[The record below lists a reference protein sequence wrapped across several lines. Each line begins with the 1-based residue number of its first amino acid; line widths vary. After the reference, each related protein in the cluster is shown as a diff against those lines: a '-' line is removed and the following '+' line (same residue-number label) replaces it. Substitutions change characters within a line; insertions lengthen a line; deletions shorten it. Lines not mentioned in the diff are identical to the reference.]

1 MLVTLE
7 TSHPLMSSLNEV
19 LPWNAFDMSVTS
31 DVHLL
36 SRRFNFGPQG
46 ADCREENN
54 IRVSCYWSTRVYPPV
69 MLRCPVLLC
78 PPAHHIDPFA
88 SSLLAC
94 SSNYLPVR
102 DVAVCAYRKG
112 LINKPE
118 IKCRSEATIVEA
130 EFLGARARAVAGEV
144 TPLPVSRA
152 GAAVPLFD
160 SVESSFVVRN
170 NRVDKFAF
178 DNRAK
183 LRP

>member
-1 MLVTLE
+1 MSVTLE
-7 TSHPLMSSLNEV
+7 TSHPLMSSLNAY
-19 LPWNAFDMSVTS
+19 LDSNALDMSVTS
-31 DVHLL
+31 FVHLL
-36 SRRFNFGPQG
+36 SRRFNLGSQG
-46 ADCREENN
+46 AD
-54 IRVSCYWSTRVYPPV
+54 IRVSCYWGSRVHPHV

-78 PPAHHIDPFA
+78 SPAHHIVP
-88 SSLLAC
+88 STYSLLAC

-112 LINKPE
+112 LISKPE

-130 EFLGARARAVAGEV
+130 EFHGARARAVAWEV

-152 GAAVPLFD
+152 GAAVPILDF
-160 SVESSFVVRN
+160 VESSFVVRN

>member
-7 TSHPLMSSLNEV
+7 TSHPLMSSLNAV

-78 PPAHHIDPFA
+78 PPAHLIDPFA

-94 SSNYLPVR
+94 SSNYLPVL
-102 DVAVCAYRKG
+102 DVAVCVCRTGRIK
-112 LINKPE
+112 KPG
-118 IKCRSEATIVEA
+118 IKCCWEGTIVEA
-130 EFLGARARAVAGEV
+130 GKR
-144 TPLPVSRA
+144 SW
-152 GAAVPLFD
+152 
-160 SVESSFVVRN
+160 
-170 NRVDKFAF
+170 
-178 DNRAK
+178 
-183 LRP
+183 LRSCGRKRRGRRRGRRR